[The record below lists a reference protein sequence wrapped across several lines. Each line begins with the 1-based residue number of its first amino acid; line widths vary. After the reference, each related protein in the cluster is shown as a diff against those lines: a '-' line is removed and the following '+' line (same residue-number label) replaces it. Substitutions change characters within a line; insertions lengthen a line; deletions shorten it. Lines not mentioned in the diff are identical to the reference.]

1 MNVRIE
7 LEKQIEHLQNE
18 LDREKD
24 MNIQK
29 GKAQEIEYRKKM
41 EENEAL
47 IKEMAKIKK
56 INIEMSNQ
64 IKNLK
69 YKNITLSQT
78 VERFKVSKK
87 NKLAELSGKNKD
99 EINNNKDEDKINE
112 NINQNI
118 SQTIANNQSNLLFPS
133 TYSVQN
139 SNIGS
144 GILMPNNSSIST
156 LPSDALPIINTSQ
169 PHISGGTLRN
179 MKNRICKPWDKK
191 VLTQEK
197 LLKFSEMKKIIE
209 GKNDMIQRLITENDF
224 LKKNFGITNKNKSL
238 NK

>member
-1 MNVRIE
+1 
-7 LEKQIEHLQNE
+7 
-18 LDREKD
+18 
-24 MNIQK
+24 
-29 GKAQEIEYRKKM
+29 
-41 EENEAL
+41 
-47 IKEMAKIKK
+47 
-56 INIEMSNQ
+56 MSNQ

-112 NINQNI
+112 NMNQNI

-224 LKKNFGITNKNKSL
+224 LKKNLGITNKNKSS